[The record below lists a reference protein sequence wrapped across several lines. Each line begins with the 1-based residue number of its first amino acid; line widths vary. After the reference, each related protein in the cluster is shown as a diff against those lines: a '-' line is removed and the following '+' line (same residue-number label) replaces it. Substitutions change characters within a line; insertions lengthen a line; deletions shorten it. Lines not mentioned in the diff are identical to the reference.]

1 MRKPKP
7 ITPRPLPK
15 ALEHDLWRVASE
27 EVRIT
32 NFVSR
37 RAARAILAALA
48 HEKVLPSDWHARL
61 NPPAGCS
68 IEEACRVLCDFA
80 TRRKQFASMEF
91 SGIVVSAS
99 PDDNPECLT
108 VEWYAQDAAR
118 RTAAG
123 RK

>member
-48 HEKVLPSDWHARL
+48 HEKVLPPDWHARL

-68 IEEACRVLCDFA
+68 VEEACRVLCDFA
-80 TRRKQFASMEF
+80 TRRNQFASMEF
-91 SGIVVSAS
+91 SGLVVDAS
-99 PDDNPECLT
+99 PESDPAVLVRDY
-108 VEWYAQDAAR
+108 YARHEAR
-118 RTAAG
+118 RSQA
-123 RK
+123 RKP